1 MLTFKTWFSDKYSIS
16 NIPISISLISEFST
30 LHVLMTCFGPSFLLK
45 LTSSYAASNQKIN
58 FYITRHMLL
67 MILSFAR
74 DRITQMA
81 EKISFMIALTI
92 TSLEDRATRRS
103 YIGVLCQVCIGNF
116 FRVWQ
121 KSVVNFCR

>member
-1 MLTFKTWFSDKYSIS
+1 
-16 NIPISISLISEFST
+16 
-30 LHVLMTCFGPSFLLK
+30 
-45 LTSSYAASNQKIN
+45 
-58 FYITRHMLL
+58 

-103 YIGVLCQVCIGNF
+103 YIGVLCQVHIGKFLEFDRSQLLIFWSMTDNVNDF
-116 FRVWQ
+116 F
-121 KSVVNFCR
+121 